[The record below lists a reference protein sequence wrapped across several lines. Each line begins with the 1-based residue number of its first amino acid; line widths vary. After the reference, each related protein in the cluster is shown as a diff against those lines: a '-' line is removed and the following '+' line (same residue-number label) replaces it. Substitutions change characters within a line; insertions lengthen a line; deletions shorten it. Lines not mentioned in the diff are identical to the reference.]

1 MNVATPALGCTAAIT
16 GTSTLVRVVR
26 SIGTLVAVA
35 TLFSGF
41 STWAFSTGAFPLPP
55 LAFMLVVLLC
65 AAAAVM
71 LEPTRLGGAKLTIWS
86 AASAGFAMLAFLWSS
101 GSEIALQEA
110 QTRTLSA
117 MLLVGFSVLMAD
129 ASTRTITRRA
139 IAVSTLLTVIINVWE
154 ITHPM
159 TFSMA
164 LGRSAS
170 FYVNPNIAGAALVSG
185 MLLAFPVVPARVRE
199 LFVLVVGAGV
209 FLTLSRGALLC
220 FGIVIVMMLCS
231 RQLRVK
237 RLSLL
242 TGGGTLIVASAMA
255 ALMASGELSY
265 LSGGA
270 ERFVKQRLGIGSREE
285 FSTDVSAS
293 SRTQLALHA
302 IDLFS
307 ERPLTGY
314 GTGATVEWNEPE
326 STHNIYVRHLAE
338 YGVLGAMLMPALL
351 LVAWPRH
358 PQRAPRVYRGSAQ
371 AFVTFVALWGVFS
384 HNVADDA
391 FVLIGLALITAV
403 PDRHDPEIAP

>member
-1 MNVATPALGCTAAIT
+1 MTASMIPTTAIV
-16 GTSTLVRVVR
+16 GTSTLARIAR
-26 SIGTLVAVA
+26 GIGAVVAVA
-35 TLFSGF
+35 FLFSGL
-41 STWAFSTGAFPLPP
+41 STWAFNTGALPLPP
-55 LAFMLVVLLC
+55 LAFMLIVLGC
-65 AAAAVM
+65 AGTAVM
-71 LEPTRLGGAKLTIWS
+71 LEPTKMGGAGVVAWS
-86 AASAGFAMLAFLWSS
+86 ATSACLAMLAFLWSS

-117 MLLVGFSVLMAD
+117 LLLVGFSVLMAD

-139 IAVSTLLTVIINVWE
+139 IAASTLLTVIINVWE

-185 MLLAFPVVPARVRE
+185 MLLAFPIVPARVRE

-220 FGIVIVMMLCS
+220 FGIVIIMMLCS

-242 TGGGTLIVASAMA
+242 TGGGTLIVASAMG
-255 ALMASGELSY
+255 ALMASGELNY

-302 IDLFS
+302 LDLFG

-314 GTGATVEWNEPE
+314 GTGATVEWSEPE

-338 YGVLGAMLMPALL
+338 YGVFGAMLMPALL
-351 LVAWPRH
+351 LVAWPRNS
-358 PQRAPRVYRGSAQ
+358 QRAPSVYRGSAQ
-371 AFVTFVALWGVFS
+371 AFVTFVGLWGVFS

-403 PDRHDPEIAP
+403 PDRHDPEIAT

>member
-1 MNVATPALGCTAAIT
+1 MTAAMIPTAAID
-16 GTSTLVRVVR
+16 GTSTLARIAR
-26 SIGTLVAVA
+26 GIGALVAVA
-35 TLFSGF
+35 FLFSGF
-41 STWAFSTGAFPLPP
+41 STWAFNTGALPLPP
-55 LAFMLVVLLC
+55 LAFMLVVLGC
-65 AAAAVM
+65 AGAAVM
-71 LEPTRLGGAKLTIWS
+71 LEPTRLGSTGVKIWS
-86 AASAGFAMLAFLWSS
+86 AAGACLAMLAFLWSS

-129 ASTRTITRRA
+129 AATRTITRRA
-139 IAVSTLLTVIINVWE
+139 IAVSTIVTVAINVWE

-185 MLLAFPVVPARVRE
+185 LLLALPIVPARLRE
-199 LFVLVVGAGV
+199 VFALLVGAGV

-220 FGIVIVMMLCS
+220 FGLVLMVLLAS

-242 TGGGTLIVASAMA
+242 TGGGLLLVASVVGTM
-255 ALMASGELSY
+255 MASGELSY

-270 ERFVKQRLGIGSREE
+270 DRFVRQRLGIGSREE
-285 FSTDVSAS
+285 FSADVSAS
-293 SRTQLALHA
+293 SRSNLAMHA
-302 IDLFS
+302 LDLFG
-307 ERPLTGY
+307 ERPLTGF

-338 YGVLGAMLMPALL
+338 YGVLGALLMPALL
-351 LVAWPRH
+351 LLAWPR
-358 PQRAPRVYRGSAQ
+358 YRQHKSGIHRTAAQ
-371 AFVTFVALWGVFS
+371 AFVAFVALWGVFS

-391 FVLIGLALITAV
+391 FVLIGLALITAL
-403 PDRHDPEIAP
+403 PGRDDPESAP

>member
-1 MNVATPALGCTAAIT
+1 
-16 GTSTLVRVVR
+16 
-26 SIGTLVAVA
+26 
-35 TLFSGF
+35 
-41 STWAFSTGAFPLPP
+41 
-55 LAFMLVVLLC
+55 
-65 AAAAVM
+65 
-71 LEPTRLGGAKLTIWS
+71 
-86 AASAGFAMLAFLWSS
+86 MLAFLWSS

-129 ASTRTITRRA
+129 AATRTITRRA
-139 IAVSTLLTVIINVWE
+139 IAVSTIVTVAINVWE

-185 MLLAFPVVPARVRE
+185 LLLALPIVPARLRE
-199 LFVLVVGAGV
+199 VFALLVGAGV

-220 FGIVIVMMLCS
+220 FGLVLMVLLAS

-242 TGGGTLIVASAMA
+242 TGGGLLLVASVVGTM
-255 ALMASGELSY
+255 MASGELSY

-270 ERFVKQRLGIGSREE
+270 DRFVRQRLGIGSREE
-285 FSTDVSAS
+285 FSADVSAS
-293 SRTQLALHA
+293 SRSNLAMHA
-302 IDLFS
+302 LDLFG
-307 ERPLTGY
+307 ERPLTGF

-338 YGVLGAMLMPALL
+338 YGVLGALLMPALL
-351 LVAWPRH
+351 LLAWSR
-358 PQRAPRVYRGSAQ
+358 YRQHRSGIHRTAAQ
-371 AFVTFVALWGVFS
+371 AFVAFVALWGVFS
-384 HNVADDA
+384 HNVADDT
-391 FVLIGLALITAV
+391 FVLIGLALITAL
-403 PDRHDPEIAP
+403 PGRDDPESAP

>member
-1 MNVATPALGCTAAIT
+1 MIPTAAID
-16 GTSTLVRVVR
+16 GTSTLARIAR
-26 SIGTLVAVA
+26 GIGALVAVA
-35 TLFSGF
+35 FLFSGF
-41 STWAFSTGAFPLPP
+41 STWAFNTGALPLPP
-55 LAFMLVVLLC
+55 LAFMLVMLGC
-65 AAAAVM
+65 AGAAVM
-71 LEPTRLGGAKLTIWS
+71 LEPTRLGGTGVKIWS
-86 AASAGFAMLAFLWSS
+86 AASACLAMLAFLWSS

-129 ASTRTITRRA
+129 AATRTITRRA
-139 IAVSTLLTVIINVWE
+139 IAVSTVVTVAINFWE

-185 MLLAFPVVPARVRE
+185 LLLALPIVPARLRE
-199 LFVLVVGAGV
+199 VFALLVGAGV

-220 FGIVIVMMLCS
+220 FGLVLVVLLAS
-231 RQLRVK
+231 RQLRVQ

-242 TGGGTLIVASAMA
+242 TGGGLLLVASVVGTM
-255 ALMASGELSY
+255 MASGELSY

-270 ERFVKQRLGIGSREE
+270 DRFVRQRLGIGSREE
-285 FSTDVSAS
+285 FSADVSAS
-293 SRTQLALHA
+293 SRSNLAMHA
-302 IDLFS
+302 LDLFG
-307 ERPLTGY
+307 ERPLTGF

-338 YGVLGAMLMPALL
+338 YGVLGALLMPALL
-351 LVAWPRH
+351 LLAWPR
-358 PQRAPRVYRGSAQ
+358 YRQHKSGIHRTAAQ
-371 AFVTFVALWGVFS
+371 AFVAFVALWGVFS

-391 FVLIGLALITAV
+391 FVLIGLALITAL
-403 PDRHDPEIAP
+403 PGRDDPESAP

>member
-1 MNVATPALGCTAAIT
+1 MTAAMIPTAAID
-16 GTSTLVRVVR
+16 GTSTLARIAR
-26 SIGTLVAVA
+26 GIGALVAVA
-35 TLFSGF
+35 FLFSGF
-41 STWAFSTGAFPLPP
+41 STWAFNTGALPLPP
-55 LAFMLVVLLC
+55 LAFMLVVLGC
-65 AAAAVM
+65 AGAAVV
-71 LEPTRLGGAKLTIWS
+71 LDPTRLGGAGVKVWS
-86 AASAGFAMLAFLWSS
+86 AASACLAMLAFLWSS

-129 ASTRTITRRA
+129 AATRTITRRA
-139 IAVSTLLTVIINVWE
+139 IAVSTMLTVAINVWE

-185 MLLAFPVVPARVRE
+185 LLLALPIVPTRLRE
-199 LFVLVVGAGV
+199 VFALLVGAGV

-220 FGIVIVMMLCS
+220 FGIVLVVLLAS

-242 TGGGTLIVASAMA
+242 TGGGLLLVASVVGAM
-255 ALMASGELSY
+255 MASGELSY

-270 ERFVKQRLGIGSREE
+270 DRFVRQRLGIGSREE
-285 FSTDVSAS
+285 FSADVSAS
-293 SRTQLALHA
+293 SRSNLAMHA
-302 IDLFS
+302 LDLFG
-307 ERPLTGY
+307 ERPLTGF

-338 YGVLGAMLMPALL
+338 YGILGALLMPAVLL
-351 LVAWPRH
+351 LAWLRH
-358 PQRAPRVYRGSAQ
+358 RQLGSRSDRAAAQ
-371 AFVTFVALWGVFS
+371 AFVVFVALWGLFS
-384 HNVADDA
+384 HNVADDT
-391 FVLIGLALITAV
+391 FVLIGLALITAL
-403 PDRHDPEIAP
+403 PGRHDPELAP

>member
-1 MNVATPALGCTAAIT
+1 MTAAIIPT
-16 GTSTLVRVVR
+16 AAIDSTSMLARIARAV
-26 SIGTLVAVA
+26 GALVAVA
-35 TLFSGF
+35 FLFSGF
-41 STWAFSTGAFPLPP
+41 STWAFNTGALPLPP
-55 LAFMLVVLLC
+55 LAFMLVVLGCAC
-65 AAAAVM
+65 AAVI
-71 LEPTRLGGAKLTIWS
+71 LEPTKLGGAGVKVWS
-86 AASAGFAMLAFLWSS
+86 AASACLAMLAFLWSS

-117 MLLVGFSVLMAD
+117 MLLVGFSILMAE
-129 ASTRTITRRA
+129 ASTRTLTRRA
-139 IAVSTLLTVIINVWE
+139 IAISTLATVAINVWE

-185 MLLAFPVVPARVRE
+185 MLLALPIVPARVRE
-199 LFVLVVGAGV
+199 AFVLVVGAGV

-220 FGIVIVMMLCS
+220 FGIVIVVLLVS

-242 TGGGTLIVASAMA
+242 TGGGMLLVASVMGAM
-255 ALMASGELSY
+255 MASGELSY

-285 FSTDVSAS
+285 FSADVSAS
-293 SRTQLALHA
+293 SRSQLAMHA
-302 IDLFS
+302 LDLFG
-307 ERPLTGY
+307 EKPLTGF

-338 YGVLGAMLMPALL
+338 YGVLGALLMPALL
-351 LVAWPRH
+351 LIAWPRH
-358 PQRAPRVYRGSAQ
+358 LQSASRVYRGAAQ
-371 AFVTFVALWGVFS
+371 SFVIFVALWGVFS

-391 FVLIGLALITAV
+391 FVLIGLALITAL
-403 PDRHDPEIAP
+403 PTRDDPEVAP

>member
-1 MNVATPALGCTAAIT
+1 
-16 GTSTLVRVVR
+16 
-26 SIGTLVAVA
+26 VAVA
-35 TLFSGF
+35 FLFSGF
-41 STWAFSTGAFPLPP
+41 STWAFNTRAIPLPP
-55 LAFMLVVLLC
+55 LAFMLVVLGC
-65 AAAAVM
+65 AGAAVL
-71 LEPTRLGGAKLTIWS
+71 LEPTSLGSARIKAWS
-86 AASAGFAMLAFLWSS
+86 AASACLAMLAFLWSS
-101 GSEIALQEA
+101 GSELALQEA

-117 MLLVGFSVLMAD
+117 MLLVAFSILMAD

-139 IAVSTLLTVIINVWE
+139 IAASTLLTVAINVWE

-185 MLLAFPVVPARVRE
+185 LLLALPIVPARARE
-199 LFVLVVGAGV
+199 LFVLVVGGGV

-220 FGIVIVMMLCS
+220 FAVVLVVLLAS

-242 TGGGTLIVASAMA
+242 TGGGLLLVASALGAMT
-255 ALMASGELSY
+255 ASGELSY

-285 FSTDVSAS
+285 LSADVSAS
-293 SRTQLALHA
+293 SRSQLAMHA
-302 IDLFS
+302 LDLFG
-307 ERPLTGY
+307 ERPLTGF

-326 STHNIYVRHLAE
+326 STHNIYVRHVAE
-338 YGVLGAMLMPALL
+338 YGVLGAMLMPILL
-351 LVAWPRH
+351 LIAWPRH
-358 PQRAPRVYRGSAQ
+358 AQHASRVYHGGAQ
-371 AFVTFVALWGVFS
+371 VFVIFVALWGVFS

-391 FVLIGLALITAV
+391 FVLLGLALITV
-403 PDRHDPEIAP
+403 IPDRHDPELAP